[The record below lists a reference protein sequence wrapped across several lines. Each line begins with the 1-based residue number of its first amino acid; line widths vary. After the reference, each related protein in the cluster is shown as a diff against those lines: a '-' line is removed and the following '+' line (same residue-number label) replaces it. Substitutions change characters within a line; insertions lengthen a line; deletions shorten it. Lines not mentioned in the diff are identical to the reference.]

1 MLMPKRVKHRK
12 QFRGSMAGK
21 ATRGNKITYG
31 EYGIV
36 SLEPCW
42 IKANQI
48 EAARVAMT
56 RYIKRGGKVWIKIFP
71 EKPVTHKPMGV
82 RMGNPS
88 SRTPRSTSPARFA
101 WFCTVAAPS

>member
-48 EAARVAMT
+48 EADPCC
-56 RYIKRGGKVWIKIFP
+56 YDKIYQ
-71 EKPVTHKPMGV
+71 
-82 RMGNPS
+82 
-88 SRTPRSTSPARFA
+88 A
-101 WFCTVAAPS
+101 WW